1 MFVPVFLDWPSS
13 PGNSFLLEDR
23 NGVRPVGIVWLI
35 HGGLGQGEGLLRPML
50 AMRARTM
57 VICPEFGSPHIRI
70 GLTLV
75 GDELKSIILDSLY
88 AVSPK
93 MLSKVPR

>member
-1 MFVPVFLDWPSS
+1 
-13 PGNSFLLEDR
+13 
-23 NGVRPVGIVWLI
+23 
-35 HGGLGQGEGLLRPML
+35 ML

-75 GDELKSIILDSLY
+75 GDELKSIILDGLY